1 MNSQTSLETRP
12 VGFVGAGSMGEPMI
26 RNLARSGVEMHVVD
40 TDGRRLEA
48 FAGEPGVVIHGSLSD
63 LARCTTTI
71 CMLPTSEAVV
81 DVVASPLGLLH
92 VLAAGSVIV
101 DMGSSR
107 PRSTV
112 ALAKQAQGAG
122 VDLVDA
128 PVSGGVSRARSA
140 TLTIMFGGTGEQLEA
155 CRPLLAR
162 LGSKVVHVGPV
173 GAGHA
178 MKALNNVSSAI
189 SLTAA
194 VEILRVGR
202 SLGLDPEVMLD
213 VLNGS
218 TGRTYATEH
227 KVREF
232 ILSGT
237 YASGFAFHLMLKD
250 LDTAMDMAHNAGVP
264 VGLGERCWELWKAAA
279 PALPESADHTEIARF
294 IRGPDLTL
302 EGR

>member
-1 MNSQTSLETRP
+1 
-12 VGFVGAGSMGEPMI
+12 MGEPMI
-26 RNLARSGVEMHVVD
+26 RNLARSGVATHVVD
-40 TDGRRLEA
+40 TDRRRLEA
-48 FAGEPGVVIHGSLSD
+48 LAAEPGVVTHGSLGD
-63 LARCTTTI
+63 LATCATAI
-71 CMLPTSEAVV
+71 CMLPNSEAVAE
-81 DVVASPLGLLH
+81 VVAGPGGLLR
-92 VLAAGSVIV
+92 VLPAGSVII

-107 PRSTV
+107 PSSTV
-112 ALAKQAQGAG
+112 ALAEQAREAG
-122 VDLVDA
+122 MDLVDA

-140 TLTIMFGGTGEQLEA
+140 TLTIMFGGAREQLDA
-155 CRPLLAR
+155 CAPLLER

-202 SLGLDPEVMLD
+202 SLGLDAEVMLD
-213 VLNGS
+213 VLNES

-237 YASGFAFHLMLKD
+237 YASGFAFHLMVKD
-250 LDTAMDMAHNAGVP
+250 LDTAMDMARNAGVP

-294 IRGPDLTL
+294 IQGPDLTS